1 MFVIIIKKLINII
14 RLFEYFKK
22 IIVGRVVNS
31 FYFKIVF

>member
-22 IIVGRVVNS
+22 IIVDRVINS
-31 FYFKIVF
+31 FYCKIVF